1 MNRFLVV
8 FTTFDRKEFAE
19 RVAEK
24 LLTKKLA
31 ACVQM
36 TPIESIYS
44 WKGRIEKAEEYLCT
58 IKTREE
64 LYGDVEEIIK
74 ENHSYEVPEIVAV
87 PIVKGSDDYLSWL
100 NENTT

>member
-19 RVAEK
+19 RIAEK